1 MRAVGWLVVGG
12 LLGAGLVVA
21 PGGSQVGVLPV
32 AAEVGLPSAG
42 DGRVDP
48 VVGHAVDVGLAQ
60 QAVAFR
66 RGDVAGFLAEVA
78 PGAAGRQAR
87 VFRGLRALEAEVG
100 FRRRE
105 AWVDPGAVR
114 RYGAGAVTLR
124 VSMRYAVTGLKPAVA
139 DLGYTYVVRG
149 GVARLVDVTRL
160 DAVLK
165 SNRQPWDV
173 AELEVVRRDGV
184 VVLVDRGQRLRG
196 ERIAT
201 ITAQAAKVVNRLWP
215 GPLQK
220 IPLVVALKD
229 PQVLTDLPATLP
241 GQEPI
246 RIQPM
251 HSARPDGRPVG
262 GWVVV
267 APEGGAPKAGVGGAS
282 VGGANERVMPAA
294 GGRPDGTAGLGGVPS
309 LPEVVH
315 GLTHLAAVK
324 MGDEAPRWLAEG
336 LAAYAANL
344 VRPGPEVARE
354 RAEGVAAVWG
364 RIERLPWD
372 DEFGVTESYRVSW
385 LAVDLM
391 VRAVGVGSVTRFYLQ
406 VARRGYSEYA
416 RARMMQE
423 YAGITA
429 GDLVVNL
436 RGPAA

>member
-1 MRAVGWLVVGG
+1 MGG
-12 LLGAGLVVA
+12 LLGAGLVA

-48 VVGHAVDVGLAQ
+48 VVGHAVDVGLAR

-66 RGDVAGFLAEVA
+66 QGDLAGFLADVA
-78 PGAAGRQAR
+78 PGVSGRQAR

-105 AWVDPGAVR
+105 VWEDPGAVR
-114 RYGAGAVTLR
+114 LYGAGAVTLR

-184 VVLVDRGQRLRG
+184 VVLVDRGQRPLG
-196 ERIAT
+196 ERIAAR
-201 ITAQAAKVVNRLWP
+201 TAQAAAVVHGVWP

-220 IPLVVALKD
+220 IPLVVALKS
-229 PQVLTDLPATLP
+229 PAVLTNLPATLP
-241 GQEPI
+241 GKEPI

-267 APEGGAPKAGVGGAS
+267 APPGAGGGRGAG
-282 VGGANERVMPAA
+282 AA
-294 GGRPDGTAGLGGVPS
+294 GEPS
-309 LPEVVH
+309 LAEVVH
-315 GLTHLAAVK
+315 GVVHLAAVK

-336 LAAYAANL
+336 LAAYAGNL
-344 VRPGPEVARE
+344 VRPAEVVARE
-354 RAEGVAAVWG
+354 RAEGMAALRG
-364 RIERLPWD
+364 RVERLPGD
-372 DEFGVTESYRVSW
+372 DEFEVTESYRVSW

-406 VARRGYSEYA
+406 IARRGYSEYA

>member
-1 MRAVGWLVVGG
+1 MRRVGWLVVGG

-48 VVGHAVDVGLAQ
+48 VVGHAVDVELAR
-60 QAVAFR
+60 QAVALR
-66 RGDVAGFLAEVA
+66 RGDERGFVQQVT
-78 PGAAGRQAR
+78 PGAVERQAR

-105 AWVDPGAVR
+105 VWVDPGAVR
-114 RYGAGAVTLR
+114 RYGVGAVTLR

-139 DLGYTYVVRG
+139 DLGYTYVVRDG
-149 GVARLVDVTRL
+149 AAWLVDVTRL
-160 DAVLK
+160 DAVLR

-173 AELEVVRRDGV
+173 AELEVVRRAGV
-184 VVLVDRGQRLRG
+184 VVLVDRGERARG

-201 ITAQAAKVVNRLWP
+201 VTAQAAKVVDGLWP

-220 IPLVVALKD
+220 IPLVVALNEPD
-229 PQVLTDLPATLP
+229 VLTDLPATLP
-241 GQEPI
+241 GQEPT

-251 HSARPDGRPVG
+251 HSAATDGRPVG

-267 APEGGAPKAGVGGAS
+267 APPEAVGRSAGAS
-282 VGGANERVMPAA
+282 GEAPAA
-294 GGRPDGTAGLGGVPS
+294 VPS
-309 LPEVVH
+309 LPEMVH
-315 GLTHLAAVK
+315 GLMHLMPVK

-336 LAAYAANL
+336 LATYAANL
-344 VRPGPEVARE
+344 VRPGAEVGRE
-354 RAEGVAAVWG
+354 RVAGLAELRG
-364 RIERLPWD
+364 RIERLPRD
-372 DEFGVTESYRVSW
+372 DEFTTTESYRTSW

-391 VRAVGVGSVTRFYLQ
+391 ARAVGVGSVTRFYLQ
-406 VARRGYSEYA
+406 VARRGYSEFA

>member
-1 MRAVGWLVVGG
+1 MRRVGWLVVGG

-48 VVGHAVDVGLAQ
+48 VVGQAVDAGLAR

-66 RGDVAGFLAEVA
+66 RGDAAGFLAEVA

-105 AWVDPGAVR
+105 VWVDPGAVR

-173 AELEVVRRDGV
+173 AELDVVRRDGV
-184 VVLVDRGQRLRG
+184 VVLVDRGQRTRG

-201 ITAQAAKVVNRLWP
+201 VTAEAAKVVNRLWP

-220 IPLVVALKD
+220 IPLVVALRD

-267 APEGGAPKAGVGGAS
+267 APAEAPGIS
-282 VGGANERVMPAA
+282 DM
-294 GGRPDGTAGLGGVPS
+294 
-309 LPEVVH
+309 VH

-354 RAEGVAAVWG
+354 RAEGLAAVRG
-364 RIERLPWD
+364 RVERLPRD